1 MSQKLNAVIGKYI
14 ALRDRRDEINRK
26 AKEDVAKINEKLEAI
41 EGKLM
46 GVMDGLGMESIK
58 SDKGTAY
65 VSTTTRASV
74 ADWDAT
80 LAFIKRR
87 RLWNMLEQRV
97 SKKAVEEYIEA
108 KGDVPPGVDVSTMR
122 KLNVRRSS

>member
-14 ALRDRRDEINRK
+14 ALRDKRDEINRK
-26 AKEDVAKINEKLEAI
+26 AKEEVAKINEKLDVAEA
-41 EGKLM
+41 KLM
-46 GVMDGLGMESIK
+46 SVMDKLGMESIK

>member
-14 ALRDRRDEINRK
+14 ALRDKRDEINRK

-80 LAFIKRR
+80 LTFIKRR